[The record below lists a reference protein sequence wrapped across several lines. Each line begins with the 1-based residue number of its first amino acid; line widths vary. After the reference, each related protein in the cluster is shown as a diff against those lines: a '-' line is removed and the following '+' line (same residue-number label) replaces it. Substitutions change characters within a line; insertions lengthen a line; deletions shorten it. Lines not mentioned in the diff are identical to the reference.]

1 MEPRSPALQAD
12 SLPSEP
18 PGKLHSKRG
27 MSTGQKEISVGM
39 GRRGLNSNWHE
50 LNGAETFTGR
60 VRWDRRKIKQVYRG
74 NYGHIDFIYYLYPTS
89 FPKIDLKQR
98 LLVT

>member
-18 PGKLHSKRG
+18 PGKLHSERG
-27 MSTGQKEISVGM
+27 MSIGQKELSVGM
-39 GRRGLNSNWHE
+39 GRRGCTATDMNLME
-50 LNGAETFTGR
+50 QKLTGR
-60 VRWDRRKIKQVYRG
+60 ARWDRRKIKQVYRG
-74 NYGHIDFIYYLYPTS
+74 NYGHIDFIYCLYPAS
-89 FPKIDLKQR
+89 FPKIDLKQG